1 MSIFSDLTTA
11 VQKKKLKGPH
21 IIGLQLLLSASD
33 VLPLQL
39 VVDLGEV
46 LDVLQPQL
54 LVDDVQV
61 SDGVDLA
68 LDVGDLLVLEGS

>member
-1 MSIFSDLTTA
+1 MSFFSDLTTA
-11 VQKKKLKGPH
+11 VQKKPKGPH

-61 SDGVDLA
+61 SDGVDLP

>member
-11 VQKKKLKGPH
+11 VQKKPKGPH

-61 SDGVDLA
+61 SDGVDLP